1 MPATVLTK
9 ALAPVPKNRPRDQSR
24 SRLRLV
30 AAGVG
35 LLAGLATFA
44 FLGRSSGSD
53 FSPYPLTPF
62 VLASLQDESRMV
74 DSRSFAG
81 KGLVVN
87 FFFSTCPPC
96 RAELPI
102 LQSASQSLPSD
113 VVMLGVDH
121 GEPRTKAA
129 PFVGEAGL
137 TYDIALDEEGFVA
150 PNVGAIT
157 FPATL
162 FINSSGVVVKRHLG
176 AISAKE
182 LRQGID
188 LVSHGS

>member
-1 MPATVLTK
+1 
-9 ALAPVPKNRPRDQSR
+9 
-24 SRLRLV
+24 
-30 AAGVG
+30 
-35 LLAGLATFA
+35 
-44 FLGRSSGSD
+44 
-53 FSPYPLTPF
+53 
-62 VLASLQDESRMV
+62 MV

-102 LQSASQSLPSD
+102 LQSVSQSLPSD

-150 PNVGAIT
+150 PNVGVIT